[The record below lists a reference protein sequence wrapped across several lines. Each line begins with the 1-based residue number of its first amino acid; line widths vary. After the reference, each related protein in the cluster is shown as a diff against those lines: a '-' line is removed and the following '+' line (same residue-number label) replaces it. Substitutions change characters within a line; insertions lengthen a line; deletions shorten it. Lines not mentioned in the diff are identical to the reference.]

1 MQLLH
6 DRMYEKI
13 IEDIVRDRHFKMMKK
28 VYHHRDSVYD
38 HCLRVSYLSY
48 KLAKKL
54 HLDYVSA
61 ARGGLLHDFFLYDWR
76 KEGKLR
82 RKKFF
87 EKHGFTHAAISLR
100 NAEKH
105 FKLNDKERDIILKHM
120 FPLNIAPPRT
130 AESWLV
136 MLVDKYVAARDYLV

>member
-1 MQLLH
+1 
-6 DRMYEKI
+6 MYHRI
-13 IEDIVRDRHFKMMKK
+13 VEDIIRDRHFKMMKK

-38 HCLRVSYLSY
+38 HSLRVSYLSY

-76 KEGKLR
+76 KEGKRR

-87 EKHGFTHAAISLR
+87 EKHGFTHAAISLG

-136 MLVDKYVAARDYLV
+136 MFVDKYVAARDYLV

>member
-1 MQLLH
+1 
-6 DRMYEKI
+6 MYQKI
-13 IEDIVRDRHFKMMKK
+13 VEDIIDDVNFKMTKR
-28 VYHHRDSVYD
+28 VYHHRDSVYE
-38 HCLRVSYLSY
+38 HSLRVSYLSY
-48 KLAKKL
+48 KLAQKL
-54 HLDYVSA
+54 NLDYVSA

-87 EKHGFTHAAISLR
+87 EKHGFTHARISLK

-105 FKLNDKERDIILKHM
+105 FNINDKERDIILKHM
-120 FPLNIAPPRT
+120 FPLNITPPRT

-136 MLVDKYVAARDYLV
+136 MLVDKYVAARDYMV

>member
-1 MQLLH
+1 LFYDKRYQ
-6 DRMYEKI
+6 KI
-13 IEDIVRDRHFKMMKK
+13 VEDIVSDVNFKMMKR
-28 VYHHRDSVYD
+28 VYHHRDSVYE
-38 HCLRVSYLSY
+38 HSLRVSYLSY

-54 HLDYVSA
+54 NLDYVSA

-82 RKKFF
+82 RKKLF